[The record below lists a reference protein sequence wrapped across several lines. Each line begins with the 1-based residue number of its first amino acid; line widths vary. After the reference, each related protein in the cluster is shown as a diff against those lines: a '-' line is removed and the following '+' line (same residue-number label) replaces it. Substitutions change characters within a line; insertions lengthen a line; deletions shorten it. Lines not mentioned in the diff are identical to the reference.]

1 MALRMNVPNKKTG
14 SGLAF
19 VMPGDQPDESNP
31 MTALGYTRDA
41 DAS

>member
-1 MALRMNVPNKKTG
+1 MASRMNVPNKKNEV
-14 SGLAF
+14 LPF

-41 DAS
+41 DAG